1 MDLDNI
7 LSTHPAYDE
16 VSTQAQYLYRSYVGG
31 QTYRAGQY
39 LTHYI
44 GEDQGPGDQYGKRLL
59 ATPLDNHVQTTIDI
73 YRSFLFREAPS
84 RELGSLTGSETVED
98 WIDDTDQAGQG
109 MNSFLKT
116 ANDLALVT
124 GNIWILVDKP
134 TYKVQTRAEEEALK
148 IRAYCATYTPDNVLN
163 WTYERNLAGKMVL
176 THIKVK
182 ESENAHKMVVTC
194 WYPDYITRYTVA
206 KDENGEPHMIMD
218 TEEFQN
224 PLGYIP
230 FVNHM
235 PLRSP
240 IQGVGYSLVS
250 DVADGQRYIYNLLSE
265 LETTIRISG
274 HPTLVKTQ
282 ATSAAAGAG
291 AIIQMDNDMDP
302 GLKPYLLQPTAAGV
316 NGILDSIDKVVE
328 GIQRMTHTAAVQAT
342 KNAPISGTALTV
354 ERQLLNA
361 KLTDI
366 ADTLQETEQHLWNI
380 WFDWQGIEAPAEFDI
395 QYSMNFDAKD
405 QHSEVELYRKAI
417 EVAPNDALI
426 KYLQEDVARMLI
438 DNPDDLNTVLKSMNE
453 DDFATHEMT
462 NPETGAVVTVET
474 PEQHESL
481 TELGY
486 THEDE

>member
-84 RELGSLTGSETVED
+84 RELGSLAGNASVED
-98 WIDDTDQAGQG
+98 WLDDTDQAGQS

-116 ANDLALVT
+116 ANDLALVV
-124 GNIWILVDKP
+124 GNVWILVDKP
-134 TYKVQTRAEEEALK
+134 IYKVQTRAEEEALG

-163 WTYERNLAGKMVL
+163 WEYERNLAGKMVL
-176 THIKVK
+176 NHIKVK
-182 ESENAHKMVVTC
+182 ESDNSTQMVVTC
-194 WYPDYITRYTVA
+194 WYPDYIVRYVVA
-206 KDENGEPHMIMD
+206 KDENGEPHIVLSQEQFD
-218 TEEFQN
+218 N

-240 IQGVGYSLVS
+240 IQGVGYSLVH

-328 GIQRMTHTAAVQAT
+328 GIQRMTHTSAVQAT
-342 KNAPISGTALTV
+342 KGSPISGVALTV

-366 ADTLQETEQHLWNI
+366 ADTLQETELQLWNI
-380 WFDWQGIEAPAEFDI
+380 WFNWQAIEAPVDFDI
-395 QYSMNFDAKD
+395 TYSMNFDAKD

-417 EVAPNDALI
+417 EVAPNAALV

-438 DNPDDLNTVLKSMNE
+438 DDPEDLNIVLADMNKSTDLPE
-453 DDFATHEMT
+453 ALTHEMPDGT
-462 NPETGAVVTVET
+462 VMQGASHGDLPEA
-474 PEQHESL
+474 
-481 TELGY
+481 
-486 THEDE
+486 

>member
-1 MDLDNI
+1 MDLDTI

-16 VSTQAQYLYRSYVGG
+16 VSAQAQYLYRSYVGG

-44 GEDQGPGDQYGKRLL
+44 GEDTGPGDQYGKRLL

-84 RELGSLTGSETVED
+84 RELGNLHNSPLVNEWLE
-98 WIDDTDQAGQG
+98 DTDQAGQDI
-109 MNSFLKT
+109 NSFLKT
-116 ANDLALVT
+116 ANDLALVM

-134 TYKVQTRAEEEALK
+134 SYKVSTRAEEEAFG
-148 IRAYCATYTPDNVLN
+148 IRAYAATYTNDNVLN
-163 WTYERNLAGKMVL
+163 WEYERNIAGKMVL
-176 THIKVK
+176 NHIKVK
-182 ESENAHKMVVTC
+182 ESENSEKMVVTC
-194 WYPDYITRYTVA
+194 WYPDYITRYTVT
-206 KDENGEPHMIMD
+206 KDEHGEPHSIAEATD
-218 TEEFQN
+218 FPN

-291 AIIQMDNDMDP
+291 AIINMDNDMDP
-302 GLKPYLLQPTAAGV
+302 GLKPFLLQPTAAGV

-342 KNAPISGTALTV
+342 KNAPISGTALMV

-366 ADTLQETEQHLWNI
+366 ADTLEETEKALWKL
-380 WFDWQGIEAPAEFDI
+380 WFDWQAITPSDDFKIE
-395 QYSMNFDAKD
+395 YSMNFDAKD
-405 QHSEVELYRKAI
+405 QHSEIELYRKAMEI
-417 EVAPNDALI
+417 VPNSMFRTALE
-426 KYLQEDVARMLI
+426 EDVARMLI
-438 DNPDDLNTVLKSMNE
+438 DDPNDLQLIIDDINRDPGDQE
-453 DDFATHEMT
+453 A
-462 NPETGAVVTVET
+462 
-474 PEQHESL
+474 
-481 TELGY
+481 
-486 THEDE
+486 

>member
-31 QTYRAGQY
+31 QTYRAGHY

-84 RELGSLTGSETVED
+84 RELGSLAGNSSVED
-98 WIDDTDQAGQG
+98 WINDTDQAGQG

-116 ANDLALVT
+116 ANDIALVT

-163 WTYERNLAGKMVL
+163 WEYERNIAGKMVL
-176 THIKVK
+176 NHIKVK
-182 ESENAHKMVVTC
+182 ESDNDEQTTITC
-194 WYPDYITRYTVA
+194 WYPDYIMRYVIT
-206 KDENGEPHMIMD
+206 KDKNGDPDVIHSEQQF
-218 TEEFQN
+218 EN

-302 GLKPYLLQPTAAGV
+302 GLRPYLLQPTAAGV

-328 GIQRMTHTAAVQAT
+328 GIQRMTHTSAVQAT
-342 KNAPISGTALTV
+342 KGSPISGVALTV

-366 ADTLQETEQHLWNI
+366 ADTLQETEYKLWDI
-380 WFDWQGIEAPAEFDI
+380 WFNWQAIEEPADFDI
-395 QYSMNFDAKD
+395 TYSMNFDAKD

-417 EVAPNDALI
+417 EVAPNGALV
-426 KYLQEDVARMLI
+426 KFLQEDVARMLI
-438 DNPDDLNTVLKSMNE
+438 DDPEDLNIVLKAMNE
-453 DDFATHEMT
+453 STEEPEAETHEMPDGT
-462 NPETGAVVTVET
+462 IMPGASHGDLPEA
-474 PEQHESL
+474 
-481 TELGY
+481 
-486 THEDE
+486 

>member
-31 QTYRAGQY
+31 QTYRAGHY

-84 RELGSLTGSETVED
+84 RELGSLAGNSSVED
-98 WIDDTDQAGQG
+98 WVNDTDQAGQG

-124 GNIWILVDKP
+124 GNVWILVDKP
-134 TYKVQTRAEEEALK
+134 TYKVQTRAEEEALG

-163 WTYERNLAGKMVL
+163 WEYERNIAGKMVL
-176 THIKVK
+176 NHIKVK
-182 ESENAHKMVVTC
+182 ESDNNEQTTITC
-194 WYPDYITRYTVA
+194 WYPDYIMRYVIT
-206 KDENGEPHMIMD
+206 KDKNGEPDVIHS
-218 TEEFQN
+218 EEQFEN

-302 GLKPYLLQPTAAGV
+302 GLRPYLLQPTAAGV

-328 GIQRMTHTAAVQAT
+328 GIQRMTHTSAVQAT
-342 KNAPISGTALTV
+342 KGSPISGVALTV

-366 ADTLQETEQHLWNI
+366 ADTLQETEYKLWDI
-380 WFDWQGIEAPAEFDI
+380 WFNWQAIEEPADFDI
-395 QYSMNFDAKD
+395 TYSMNFDAKD

-417 EVAPNDALI
+417 EVAPNGALV

-438 DNPDDLNTVLKSMNE
+438 DDPEDLNIVLKAMNE
-453 DDFATHEMT
+453 STEEPEAETHEMPDGT
-462 NPETGAVVTVET
+462 IMPGASHGDLPEA
-474 PEQHESL
+474 
-481 TELGY
+481 
-486 THEDE
+486 

>member
-84 RELGSLTGSETVED
+84 RELGNLAGNASVED
-98 WIDDTDQAGQG
+98 WLDDTDQAGQG

-116 ANDLALVT
+116 ANDLALVV

-134 TYKVQTRAEEEALK
+134 VYKVETRAEEEALG

-163 WTYERNLAGKMVL
+163 WEYERNLSGKMVL
-176 THIKVK
+176 NHIKVK
-182 ESENAHKMVVTC
+182 ESDNSKQMVVTC
-194 WYPDYITRYTVA
+194 WYPEFIVRYVVA
-206 KDENGEPHMIMD
+206 KDENGEPHVITSQEQFD
-218 TEEFQN
+218 N

-240 IQGVGYSLVS
+240 VQGVGYSLIH

-328 GIQRMTHTAAVQAT
+328 GIQRMTHTSAVQAT
-342 KNAPISGTALTV
+342 KGSPISGVALTV

-366 ADTLQETEQHLWNI
+366 ADTLQETELQLWNI
-380 WFDWQGIEAPAEFDI
+380 WFNWQAIDAPVDFDI
-395 QYSMNFDAKD
+395 TYSMNFDAKD

-417 EVAPNDALI
+417 EVAPNPALV

-438 DNPDDLNTVLKSMNE
+438 DDPEDLNIVLADMNKST
-453 DDFATHEMT
+453 D
-462 NPETGAVVTVET
+462 VTEA
-474 PEQHESL
+474 
-481 TELGY
+481 
-486 THEDE
+486 

>member
-31 QTYRAGQY
+31 QTYRAGHY

-84 RELGSLTGSETVED
+84 RELGSLAGNSSVED
-98 WIDDTDQAGQG
+98 WVNDTDQAGQG

-124 GNIWILVDKP
+124 GNVWILVDKA
-134 TYKVQTRAEEEALK
+134 TYKVQTRAEEEALG

-163 WTYERNLAGKMVL
+163 WEYERNIAGKMVL
-176 THIKVK
+176 NHIKVK
-182 ESENAHKMVVTC
+182 ESDNNEQTVITC
-194 WYPDYITRYTVA
+194 WYPDYIMRYVIT
-206 KDENGEPHMIMD
+206 KDKNGEPDVIHS
-218 TEEFQN
+218 EQQFEN

-328 GIQRMTHTAAVQAT
+328 GIQRMTHTSAVQAT
-342 KNAPISGTALTV
+342 KGSPISGVALTV

-366 ADTLQETEQHLWNI
+366 ADTLQETEEKLWDI
-380 WFDWQGIEAPAEFDI
+380 WFNWQGIEAPADFDI
-395 QYSMNFDAKD
+395 TYSMNFDAKD

-417 EVAPNDALI
+417 EVAPNGALV

-438 DNPDDLNTVLKSMNE
+438 DDPEELNIVLNAMNE
-453 DDFATHEMT
+453 STEEPEAETHEMPDGT
-462 NPETGAVVTVET
+462 IMPGASHGDLPEA
-474 PEQHESL
+474 
-481 TELGY
+481 
-486 THEDE
+486 

>member
-84 RELGSLTGSETVED
+84 RELGSLAGNASVED
-98 WIDDTDQAGQG
+98 WLDDTDQAGQS

-116 ANDLALVT
+116 ANDLALVV

-134 TYKVQTRAEEEALK
+134 IYKVQTRAEEEALG

-163 WTYERNLAGKMVL
+163 WEYERNLAGKMVL
-176 THIKVK
+176 NHIKVK
-182 ESENAHKMVVTC
+182 ESDNSTQMVVTC
-194 WYPDYITRYTVA
+194 WYPDYIVRYVVA
-206 KDENGEPHMIMD
+206 KDENGEPHVITSQEQFD
-218 TEEFQN
+218 N

-240 IQGVGYSLVS
+240 VQGVGYSLVA

-328 GIQRMTHTAAVQAT
+328 GIHRMTHTAAVQAT
-342 KNAPISGTALTV
+342 KNAPVSGTALMV

-366 ADTLQETEQHLWNI
+366 ADTLQETEYKLWDI
-380 WFDWQGIEAPAEFDI
+380 WFNWQAIEAPADFDI
-395 QYSMNFDAKD
+395 TYSMNFDAKD

-417 EVAPNDALI
+417 EVAPNAALV

-438 DNPDDLNTVLKSMNE
+438 DDPEDLNIVLTDMNKS
-453 DDFATHEMT
+453 
-462 NPETGAVVTVET
+462 
-474 PEQHESL
+474 
-481 TELGY
+481 TELP
-486 THEDE
+486 EA

>member
-1 MDLDNI
+1 
-7 LSTHPAYDE
+7 
-16 VSTQAQYLYRSYVGG
+16 VGG

-44 GEDQGPGDQYGKRLL
+44 GEDTGPGDQYGKRLL

-84 RELGSLTGSETVED
+84 RELGSLAGNASVEE
-98 WIDDTDQAGQG
+98 WINDTDQNGQG

-116 ANDLALVT
+116 ANDLALVQ
-124 GNIWILVDKP
+124 GNIWILIDKP
-134 TYKVQTRAEEEALK
+134 TYKVQTRAEEEALG
-148 IRAYCATYTPDNVLN
+148 IRAYCATYTPDHVLN
-163 WTYERNLAGKMVL
+163 WQYERNIAGKMVL
-176 THIKVK
+176 KHIKVK
-182 ESENAHKMVVTC
+182 ESENSDKMVVTC
-194 WYPDYITRYTVA
+194 WYPDYIVRYTVA
-206 KDENGEPHMIMD
+206 KDENGEPHII
-218 TEEFQN
+218 TSSEEFDN

-240 IQGVGYSLVS
+240 IQGVGYSLVA

-291 AIIQMDNDMDP
+291 AIINMDNDMDP
-302 GLKPYLLQPTAAGV
+302 GLKPFLLQPTAAGV

-328 GIQRMTHTAAVQAT
+328 GIQRMTHTSAVQAT
-342 KNAPISGTALTV
+342 KGSPISGVALTV

-366 ADTLQETEQHLWNI
+366 ADTLQETELQLWNI
-380 WFDWQGIEAPAEFDI
+380 WFNWQAIEAPVDFDI
-395 QYSMNFDAKD
+395 TYSMNFDAKD

-417 EVAPNDALI
+417 EVAPNAALV

-438 DNPDDLNTVLKSMNE
+438 DDPEDLNNVLNDMNRST
-453 DDFATHEMT
+453 DL
-462 NPETGAVVTVET
+462 PEA
-474 PEQHESL
+474 
-481 TELGY
+481 
-486 THEDE
+486 

>member
-44 GEDQGPGDQYGKRLL
+44 GEDTGPGDQYGKRLL

-84 RELGSLTGSETVED
+84 RELGSLTGNPSVAD
-98 WIDDTDQAGQG
+98 WLDDTDQAGQS

-124 GNIWILVDKP
+124 GNVWILVDKP
-134 TYKVQTRAEEEALK
+134 TYKVQTRAEEEALG

-163 WTYERNLAGKMVL
+163 WEYSRNIAGKMVL
-176 THIKVK
+176 DHIKVK
-182 ESENAHKMVVTC
+182 ESDNSEQMVITC
-194 WYPDYITRYTVA
+194 WYPEYIVRYVVS
-206 KDENGEPHMIMD
+206 KDENGEPHTISSQEQFD
-218 TEEFQN
+218 N

-240 IQGVGYSLVS
+240 VQGVGYSLVA
-250 DVADGQRYIYNLLSE
+250 DVADGQRMIYNLLSE

-302 GLKPYLLQPTAAGV
+302 GLRPYLLQPTAAGV

-342 KNAPISGTALTV
+342 KNAPISGTALMV

-366 ADTLQETEQHLWNI
+366 ADTLQETEYKLWDI
-380 WFDWQGIEAPAEFDI
+380 WFNWQAIEQPEEFDI
-395 QYSMNFDAKD
+395 TYSMNFDAKD
-405 QHSEVELYRKAI
+405 QHSEVELYRKSI
-417 EVAPNDALI
+417 EVAPNAALV
-426 KYLQEDVARMLI
+426 KYLQADVARMLI
-438 DNPDDLNTVLKSMNE
+438 DDPDDLNIVLADMHKVDE
-453 DDFATHEMT
+453 LTEATHEMPDGT
-462 NPETGAVVTVET
+462 VMPGAIHGDLPEA
-474 PEQHESL
+474 
-481 TELGY
+481 
-486 THEDE
+486 

>member
-31 QTYRAGQY
+31 QTYRAGHY

-84 RELGSLTGSETVED
+84 RELGSLAGNSSVED
-98 WIDDTDQAGQG
+98 WINDTDQAGQG

-116 ANDLALVT
+116 ANDIALVT

-134 TYKVQTRAEEEALK
+134 TYKVQTRAEEEALG

-163 WTYERNLAGKMVL
+163 WEYERNIAGKMVL
-176 THIKVK
+176 NHIKVK
-182 ESENAHKMVVTC
+182 ESDNDEQTTITC
-194 WYPDYITRYTVA
+194 WYPDYIMRYVIT
-206 KDENGEPHMIMD
+206 KDKNGDPDVIHSEQQF
-218 TEEFQN
+218 EN

-302 GLKPYLLQPTAAGV
+302 GLRPYLLQPTAAGV

-328 GIQRMTHTAAVQAT
+328 GIQRMTHTSAVQAT
-342 KNAPISGTALTV
+342 KGSPISGVALTV

-366 ADTLQETEQHLWNI
+366 ADTLQETEYKLWDI
-380 WFDWQGIEAPAEFDI
+380 WFNWQAIEEPADFDI
-395 QYSMNFDAKD
+395 TYSMNFDAKD

-417 EVAPNDALI
+417 EVAPNGALV
-426 KYLQEDVARMLI
+426 KFLQEDVARMLI
-438 DNPDDLNTVLKSMNE
+438 DDPEDLNIVLKAMNE
-453 DDFATHEMT
+453 STEEPEAETHEMPDGT
-462 NPETGAVVTVET
+462 IMPGASHGDLPEA
-474 PEQHESL
+474 
-481 TELGY
+481 
-486 THEDE
+486 

>member
-31 QTYRAGQY
+31 QTYRAGHY

-84 RELGSLTGSETVED
+84 RELGSLAGNSSVED
-98 WIDDTDQAGQG
+98 WVNDTDQAGQG

-116 ANDLALVT
+116 ANDIALVT

-134 TYKVQTRAEEEALK
+134 TYKVQTRAEEEALG

-163 WTYERNLAGKMVL
+163 WEYERNIAGKMVL
-176 THIKVK
+176 NHIKVK
-182 ESENAHKMVVTC
+182 ESDNDEQTTITC
-194 WYPDYITRYTVA
+194 WYPDYIMRYVIT
-206 KDENGEPHMIMD
+206 KDKNGDPDVIHSEQQF
-218 TEEFQN
+218 EN

-328 GIQRMTHTAAVQAT
+328 GIQRMTHTSAVQAT
-342 KNAPISGTALTV
+342 KGSPISGVALTV

-366 ADTLQETEQHLWNI
+366 ADTLQETEYKLWDI
-380 WFDWQGIEAPAEFDI
+380 WFNWQAIEEPADFDI
-395 QYSMNFDAKD
+395 TYSMNFDAKD

-417 EVAPNDALI
+417 EVAPNGALV

-438 DNPDDLNTVLKSMNE
+438 DDPEDLNIVLKAMNE
-453 DDFATHEMT
+453 STEEPEAETHEMPDGT
-462 NPETGAVVTVET
+462 IMPGASHGDLPEA
-474 PEQHESL
+474 
-481 TELGY
+481 
-486 THEDE
+486 